1 VIHYVSV
8 YDIKVDLSKYL
19 KHIEKGDEVVI
30 TKHGKAV
37 AKLIPYTTP
46 GIKFGILSDQG
57 LPELDPED
65 ISLEKEIAVWRKNL
79 DSMDLN

>member
-1 VIHYVSV
+1 MIHYVSV

-46 GIKFGILSDQG
+46 GIKFGLLAGQG
-57 LPELDPED
+57 HPPMEVED
-65 ISLEKEIAVWRKNL
+65 FEWSEDEIAEWYRNPL
-79 DSMDLN
+79 